1 MTEMEGL
8 QTVHLRYCGA
18 MATVEKKSVPCPHH
32 MGMMMILF
40 GTGVQVPV
48 DYFQH
53 EVHSIDKHLV
63 NAESYTQNDQPVGK
77 MRPDRGMILS

>member
-1 MTEMEGL
+1 
-8 QTVHLRYCGA
+8 
-18 MATVEKKSVPCPHH
+18 